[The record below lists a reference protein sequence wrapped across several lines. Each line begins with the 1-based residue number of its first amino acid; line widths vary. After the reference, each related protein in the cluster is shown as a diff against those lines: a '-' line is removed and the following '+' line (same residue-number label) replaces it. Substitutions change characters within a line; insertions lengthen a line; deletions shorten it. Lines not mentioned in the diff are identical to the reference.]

1 MDVVLGVSMAPE
13 TVRMVLI
20 EGEAAGGVTVDQ
32 DGFNVAGDETPIA
45 AANHVVAAILGTRD
59 SAAQGGY
66 RLRSSGVSWTDPV
79 KAAALRD
86 ALAARKIEN
95 VMLVSAVMA
104 AAALAQAMGSATN
117 WARTALLLVEPGS
130 ATLAVVDTSNGT
142 VTDVHRHPL
151 PGSDDAA
158 LAKLTAMVSGAETMT
173 ARPDGVFLVG
183 SEVDIPSIKPTLE
196 AATALSVTTPE
207 EPEMAL
213 ARGASLAAANAKLGA
228 PRTVSMPAAQTSS
241 AAAIELAY
249 SAVDDPASDAQPAA
263 ELRRRRSRKSI
274 LTIAAVTTVF
284 VGGIVALALALAFG
298 IGPHA
303 DQQPD
308 VSTNVVAP
316 QNPDAGPP
324 GPPPPSEA
332 PAAPPQAPAPAPQP
346 SPHSGDH
353 QHWDDWLHRH
363 LGTQIPQ
370 IPQIPSP

>member
-13 TVRMVLI
+13 TVRMVLV

-32 DGFNVAGDETPIA
+32 NGFTVEDGETPIA

-117 WARTALLLVEPGS
+117 WARTALLLVEPAC
-130 ATLAVVDTSNGT
+130 ATLAIVDTSDGT
-142 VTDVHRHPL
+142 VTDLHRHPL

-158 LAKLTAMVSGAETMT
+158 LAELTELISGAESMR

-207 EPEMAL
+207 ESEMAL
-213 ARGASLAAANAKLGA
+213 ARGASLAAANANLGA

-241 AAAIELAY
+241 AAAVELAY
-249 SAVDDPASDAQPAA
+249 SAEDDPASDAHRLAGPPSH
-263 ELRRRRSRKSI
+263 RRRSRKSV
-274 LTIAAVTTVF
+274 LTIAAVAVVF
-284 VGGIVALALALAFG
+284 IGGLVALALALAFG
-298 IGPHA
+298 IRPHA
-303 DQQPD
+303 DQRPD
-308 VSTNVVAP
+308 VSTNDIVAP

-324 GPPPPSEA
+324 GPPPPPDA
-332 PAAPPQAPAPAPQP
+332 PAAPPQSSTAAPASMTAYTWRRSAPY
-346 SPHSGDH
+346 S
-353 QHWDDWLHRH
+353 
-363 LGTQIPQ
+363 
-370 IPQIPSP
+370 